1 MNNNNKNISIYDFP
15 IKEKYL
21 NNSNLKQINHKKH
34 KVRRLKKWVLYT
46 FLLSFLVLCIFNI
59 YILLNWNKD
68 NDKTSKILKKIDDNI
83 VKIDNQNTVNVNE
96 DKDKESDYWYYIKF
110 PLINVNFKELLKKN
124 SDTVGWINLNNTN
137 INYPF
142 VQSKDNEYYLSH
154 SYDKSKNKAGWVFLD
169 FRNNKN
175 LSDKNNI
182 IYAHSRLDKTMFGS
196 LSKVLKK
203 DWYTNKDNHIIRIS
217 TPTIDTMW
225 QIFSV
230 YTIPEENYYI
240 TTSFKDNN
248 DYQQFLNTIKKR
260 SKFNFNTNLNTNDK
274 IITLS
279 TCYSNTKRT
288 VVHAKLIKM
297 KTR

>member
-175 LSDKNNI
+175 LLDKNNI

-248 DYQQFLNTIKKR
+248 DYQQFLDTIKKR

>member
-248 DYQQFLNTIKKR
+248 DYQQFLDTIKKR

>member
-68 NDKTSKILKKIDDNI
+68 NNKTSKILKNIDNNIIKIDDKDTI
-83 VKIDNQNTVNVNE
+83 NVNE
-96 DKDKESDYWYYIKF
+96 EKDKESDYWYYVKL

-124 SDTVGWINLNNTN
+124 KDTIGWINVNNTN

-169 FRNNKN
+169 FRNNKK

-196 LSKVLKK
+196 LSQVLKSN
-203 DWYTNKDNHIIRIS
+203 WYTNKDNHIIRIS
-217 TPTIDTMW
+217 TPTNDTMW
-225 QIFSV
+225 QIFSI
-230 YTIPEENYYI
+230 YTVPEENYYI

-248 DYQQFLNTIKKR
+248 DYQEFLNTIKER
-260 SKFNFNTNLNTNDK
+260 SKYNFNTEINTNDR